1 MIDSHAVRMMSGDDY
16 NEPYSFASWDR
27 NARKDGWVCRSD
39 EDCEWLDPHLGCD
52 DNEFEMRNVQVWW
65 FFRTHV
71 ISILVYKANTKK
83 DFLLNVHINQICFI
97 VSWQI

>member
-1 MIDSHAVRMMSGDDY
+1 MIDCHAVPMMCGDDY
-16 NEPYSFASWDR
+16 NEPYSFDAWDR

-65 FFRTHV
+65 SFRTYA
-71 ISILVYKANTKK
+71 ISILVYKANTK
-83 DFLLNVHINQICFI
+83 DVLLNVNTN
-97 VSWQI
+97 

>member
-1 MIDSHAVRMMSGDDY
+1 MFNEPQYIDGSMIDSRAVPMMSGDDY

-52 DNEFEMRNVQVWW
+52 DNEFEMRNVQVWRS
-65 FFRTHV
+65 FRT
-71 ISILVYKANTKK
+71 
-83 DFLLNVHINQICFI
+83 
-97 VSWQI
+97 